1 MPPGAPYCRGG
12 PCCRKRHIAG
22 REGRSMKSAL
32 EGISAV
38 ATSREEAE
46 WGCFSQVATGFRP
59 HRAFRVSRP
68 PEDKDA
74 ASLAMLPEKA
84 RMRCCHPDGKW
95 ISRSRAAR
103 QADEFHSIFLRSRR
117 KSFLLF
123 YICRNG
129 KNSMRVIEETGIK
142 KTIRLKMGSYK

>member
-1 MPPGAPYCRGG
+1 
-12 PCCRKRHIAG
+12 
-22 REGRSMKSAL
+22 MKSAL

-74 ASLAMLPEKA
+74 ASLAMLPEKGGDE
-84 RMRCCHPDGKW
+84 MLPSVGKVNQPLQGRTAW
-95 ISRSRAAR
+95 QMFFIRSSSDPGER
-103 QADEFHSIFLRSRR
+103 HSFFLYLQKRITRNESAV
-117 KSFLLF
+117 FFNTNHIDCLLS
-123 YICRNG
+123 IKCTNRNCW
-129 KNSMRVIEETGIK
+129 K
-142 KTIRLKMGSYK
+142 